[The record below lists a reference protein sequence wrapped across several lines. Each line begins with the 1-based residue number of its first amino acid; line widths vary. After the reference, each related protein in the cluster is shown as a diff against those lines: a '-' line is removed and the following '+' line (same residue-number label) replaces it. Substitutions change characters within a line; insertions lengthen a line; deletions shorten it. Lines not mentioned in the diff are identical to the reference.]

1 MPRRPTRS
9 QSDTPTRKELSRRL
23 DDLTEDDYGDLDEI
37 SLAEIIGYET
47 EVIDRDAGVIQIIE
61 TGELRKQVDVDEEI
75 MAGLKAVH
83 GEE

>member
-47 EVIDRDAGVIQIIE
+47 EVIDRDAGAIQIIE